1 MEELAR
7 QKVTDIHDLNA
18 ILRLTDFGKL
28 GGKIWKILYE
38 LNSSPQLK
46 ACIVMPVKYILKLLR
61 VRFNKRNIILIF
73 VSITKHPNHYE
84 SEKTIF
90 ASALLFAACG
100 TIQAHKSL
108 PTVVSGLRTVRPR
121 TPLPHL

>member
-38 LNSSPQLK
+38 LNSS
-46 ACIVMPVKYILKLLR
+46 
-61 VRFNKRNIILIF
+61 
-73 VSITKHPNHYE
+73 
-84 SEKTIF
+84 
-90 ASALLFAACG
+90 
-100 TIQAHKSL
+100 L
-108 PTVVSGLRTVRPR
+108 PTESPHRDARKVHTEITQGLD
-121 TPLPHL
+121 LIKEI

>member
-46 ACIVMPVKYILKLLR
+46 ARIVMPGKYINPENQTCRLTKRCVSKVQKRR
-61 VRFNKRNIILIF
+61 VQ
-73 VSITKHPNHYE
+73 
-84 SEKTIF
+84 EK
-90 ASALLFAACG
+90 G
-100 TIQAHKSL
+100 ERGPIQHDQS
-108 PTVVSGLRTVRPR
+108 PPFSFT
-121 TPLPHL
+121 

>member
-7 QKVTDIHDLNA
+7 QKVTDTHDLNA

-46 ACIVMPVKYILKLLR
+46 ARIVMPGKYILKLLR
-61 VRFNKRNIILIF
+61 
-73 VSITKHPNHYE
+73 
-84 SEKTIF
+84 
-90 ASALLFAACG
+90 G
-100 TIQAHKSL
+100 
-108 PTVVSGLRTVRPR
+108 
-121 TPLPHL
+121 

>member
-1 MEELAR
+1 LRNFSKLNKENKENPSLSPQGETGRRKEEILLTPPEYTLNRQTHNYQGLMEELAR

-46 ACIVMPVKYILKLLR
+46 ARIVMPGKYILKLLR
-61 VRFNKRNIILIF
+61 
-73 VSITKHPNHYE
+73 
-84 SEKTIF
+84 
-90 ASALLFAACG
+90 G
-100 TIQAHKSL
+100 
-108 PTVVSGLRTVRPR
+108 
-121 TPLPHL
+121 

>member
-46 ACIVMPVKYILKLLR
+46 ARIVILWK
-61 VRFNKRNIILIF
+61 VHTE
-73 VSITKHPNHYE
+73 ITQ
-84 SEKTIF
+84 
-90 ASALLFAACG
+90 G
-100 TIQAHKSL
+100 
-108 PTVVSGLRTVRPR
+108 
-121 TPLPHL
+121 